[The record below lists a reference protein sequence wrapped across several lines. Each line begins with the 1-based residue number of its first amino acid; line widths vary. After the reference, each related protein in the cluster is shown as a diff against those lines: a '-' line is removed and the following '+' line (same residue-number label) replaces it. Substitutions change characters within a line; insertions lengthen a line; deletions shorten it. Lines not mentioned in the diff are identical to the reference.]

1 MLDLFIDYLLLEKG
15 FSLNTLLSYRRD
27 LEKFVSF
34 LEKRNISII
43 DATSNDIKLYL
54 QDLARDL
61 KPASVARNLAA
72 IRSFYKY
79 LLREKIVGENPA
91 LDVDG
96 PKLGLKLPEI
106 LSYEEIDLLLKA
118 PDLST
123 WEGVRDRAMLELLYA
138 TGLRVSELI
147 NLELPNLYLDERY
160 VKILGKGAKMRIVP
174 FGEVAAHYLNQYLA
188 LRAKRK
194 SNSLKLFITRKGS
207 GFTRQGFWKML
218 KRYGQKA
225 GIAKNLTPHLI
236 RHSFATHLL
245 ENGADLRIVQ
255 ELLGHSFIETTQIY
269 THLTTRKLREVF
281 RKAHPRA

>member
-43 DATSNDIKLYL
+43 DATSKDIKLYL
-54 QDLARDL
+54 QDLAREL

-79 LLREKIVGENPA
+79 LLREKMVGENPA

>member
-43 DATSNDIKLYL
+43 DATSKDIKLYL
-54 QDLARDL
+54 QDLARKL

-138 TGLRVSELI
+138 TGLRVSELV

-225 GIAKNLTPHLI
+225 GIVKNLTPHLI

>member
-43 DATSNDIKLYL
+43 DATSKDIKLYL
-54 QDLARDL
+54 QDLAREL

-138 TGLRVSELI
+138 TGLRVSELV

-225 GIAKNLTPHLI
+225 GIVKNLTPHLI